1 LDPQGPLAMHHSQ
14 LAPLPNDLPFRIVS
28 KTIGQGAYACIK
40 KACPTS
46 SDNPVFA
53 VKFIHK
59 EYAARHGKISAR
71 QLQME
76 ATVHKHIGDHNNI
89 ISFFQTGEDGVWRW
103 IAMELAEGGD
113 LFDKIEADEGVGEDI
128 AHVYFSQLVSAVGYM
143 HSKGVG
149 HRDIKPENMLL
160 TADGNLKIAD
170 FGLATL
176 FEYKGVTKLSTT
188 FCGSPPYIAPEVI
201 SCSSK
206 NQVKGSGY
214 RPDLVD
220 IWSCGI
226 VLFVLLAGNT
236 PWDSPTENSYEFH
249 EYVAT
254 NARTTDELWQ
264 KLPVATL
271 SLLRGMLNIDP
282 NNRFSL
288 EDVRRHPW
296 YTRQNRFLSPDGKL
310 RDSINLATTM
320 FESLHIDF
328 SQDPL
333 SRRIKGGSFDAG
345 NMEVDNGDDDGVE
358 HRISSTQ
365 PEMPRGDMLV
375 DWDTP
380 HLSDVFSSTQ
390 PFTKPFSADD
400 SLVADALEDEPSM
413 SQFSPH
419 PSVPLSRTQKAQRFR
434 DIVPSRPMT
443 RFFSTWELKLLVPL
457 ICEALHRLGVPVP
470 SIPAVSVGDT
480 SAMVR
485 IVTRDGRMCTLQGKV
500 LIECVSEGLFEIEF
514 VKVKGDPLEW
524 RRFFKKVAVLCKDAV
539 YKPDV

>member
-1 LDPQGPLAMHHSQ
+1 MHHSQ

-40 KACPTS
+40 KACPLQ

-59 EYAARHGKISAR
+59 EYASRHSKITPR
-71 QLQME
+71 QMQLE
-76 ATVHKHIGDHNNI
+76 ATVHKHIGQHNNI
-89 ISFFQTGEDGVWRW
+89 ISFFQTGEDSTWRW

-113 LFDKIEADEGVGEDI
+113 LFDKIEADEGVGEDV

-149 HRDIKPENMLL
+149 HRDIKPENILL
-160 TADGNLKIAD
+160 SSDGNLKIAD
-170 FGLATL
+170 FGLAAL

-201 SCSSK
+201 SCSTRG
-206 NQVKGSGY
+206 QIKGTGY

-236 PWDSPTENSYEFH
+236 PWDSPTNNSYEYH
-249 EYVAT
+249 EYVST

-264 KLPVATL
+264 KLPTATL
-271 SLLRGMLNIDP
+271 SLLRGMLKVDP
-282 NNRFSL
+282 ATRFSL

-296 YTRQNRFLSPDGKL
+296 FTRQNKYLSLDGRL
-310 RDSINLATTM
+310 RDPINLATTM

-333 SRRIKGGSFDAG
+333 SRSRHGTGSWGSDAMSLDPAEDAG
-345 NMEVDNGDDDGVE
+345 S
-358 HRISSTQ
+358 RLSSTQ
-365 PEMPRGDMLV
+365 PEMAGNDMLV
-375 DWDTP
+375 DWDTY
-380 HLSDVFSSTQ
+380 HVSSEYHSSTQ
-390 PFTKPFSADD
+390 PMGKP
-400 SLVADALEDEPSM
+400 LVAHQSLLAESLEDEPSM

-419 PSVPLSRTQKAQRFR
+419 PSVPLSRTQKAQRFQ

-443 RFFSTWELKLLVPL
+443 RFFSIWELKLLVPL
-457 ICEALHRLGVPVP
+457 VCEALHRLGVPVP
-470 SIPAVSVGDT
+470 SVPVVLAGDT
-480 SAMVR
+480 SSTIRVL
-485 IVTRDGRMCTLQGKV
+485 TKDGRLCTLHGKV
-500 LIECVSEGLFEIEF
+500 VIECVSEGLFEIEF
-514 VKVKGDPLEW
+514 LKTKGDPLEW
-524 RRFFKKVAVLCKDAV
+524 RRFFKKVAILCKEAI
-539 YKPDV
+539 YKPS